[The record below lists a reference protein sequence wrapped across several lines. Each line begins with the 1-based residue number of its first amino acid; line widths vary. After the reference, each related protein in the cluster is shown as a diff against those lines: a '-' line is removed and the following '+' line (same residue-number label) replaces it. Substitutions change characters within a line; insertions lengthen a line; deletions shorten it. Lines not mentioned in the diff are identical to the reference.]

1 VFRAGA
7 KLLLLGFG
15 CVCACGLA
23 ECSLRVFGYPG
34 AQERLQRVF
43 DARYGEVPR
52 DSWIWSFAI
61 DPLRHHAVELRGAT
75 FALPKPAGETRV
87 LFIGDSATQGA
98 FVSDEENYPRQFE
111 RLAAERA
118 PLRARQLRAINA
130 GVWGMTSIDEYH
142 LLADKLLPLQ
152 PDRVVIGLFMAN
164 DLNMNLGHRERVRA
178 GSPWLRALSNHSA
191 LAHFLRLRWL
201 ALASRSE
208 LLQPLELTLT
218 DARGLRMLSYPEG
231 ELATYLRDSA
241 LMDRAFDMLGGVL
254 AAFQRLGGA
263 HGFSVCVLLIPSP
276 SRVLGRLAVL
286 HYPQLLSEL
295 DARGIHI
302 EPGEVDVDLPTRRV
316 LQVCASLGLACIDP
330 TPRLAR
336 LGARAFFPTDEHPTA
351 LAHRALAEALL
362 DNP

>member
-1 VFRAGA
+1 VPRTGA

-15 CVCACGLA
+15 CVCACALA
-23 ECSLRVFGYPG
+23 ECSLRVFGYSG
-34 AQERLQRVF
+34 AQERLERVF

-61 DPLRHHAVELRGAT
+61 DPARHRAVELRGAT

-87 LFIGDSATQGA
+87 LFLGDSATQGA
-98 FVSDEENYPRQFE
+98 FVADDQNFPKQFE
-111 RLAAERA
+111 RLAAERGR
-118 PLRARQLRAINA
+118 PLRAINA
-130 GVWGMTSIDEYH
+130 GVWGMTTIDEYH

-152 PDRVVIGLFMAN
+152 PDRVVIGLFLAN

-178 GSPWLRALSNHSA
+178 HGASLRALSNHSA
-191 LAHFLRLRWL
+191 LVHFIRLRWL
-201 ALASRSE
+201 ALASQSE
-208 LLQPLELTLT
+208 VLQPLELSLT

-231 ELATYLRDSA
+231 ELATYLRDSP
-241 LMDRAFDMLGGVL
+241 LMERAFDMLEGVL
-254 AAFQRLGGA
+254 SAFQRLGRA

-286 HYPQLLSEL
+286 HYPQLLSDLE
-295 DARGIHI
+295 ARSIRI
-302 EPGEVDVDLPTRRV
+302 APGDIDVDLPTRRT
-316 LQVCASLGLACIDP
+316 LRVCASLALTCIDP
-330 TPRLAR
+330 TTRLAR
-336 LGARAFFPTDEHPTA
+336 LGTRAFFPADEHPTA